1 MAADSELLRR
11 WDREHVWH
19 AFTQMAEYEPLLI
32 ERADGCTL
40 VDVDGREYLDGV
52 SSLWCNVH
60 GHRHPRL
67 DAALVEQLQ
76 RVAHVTSLGMS
87 NPTTIRLAERLVAIT
102 PAGLEHVFF
111 SSDGSSAVE
120 VALKMAFQYWRQ
132 RDEPRLRKTR
142 YVAFGNA
149 YHGDTL
155 GSVSV
160 SGVARF
166 HEMFEPLLFDVI
178 RVPTPDCYRLPVGS
192 TPETACEDYLRE
204 LEGTL
209 AQHAEQVAAL
219 IIEPLMQCAAGMV
232 KHPAG
237 FLAGVRRL
245 TRKYD
250 VLMIADE
257 VAVGFGR
264 TGSMFA
270 CDREEIAPDLLCL
283 GKGISGGYL
292 PLAATLATTEIWQA
306 FLGTHAESKTL
317 FHGHTYGG
325 NPLAAA
331 VGLASLEVFQHDAVL
346 EKLVPKI
353 GRLTDHLDRLARQ
366 PHVGDVRQ
374 SGMIA
379 GIELVEN
386 RQAKKPFPWEQQQG
400 KRVCDFALTQGVWI
414 RPLGNVVVIMP
425 PLSVTLEELDRI
437 CLAVEAGIKHVCP

>member
-1 MAADSELLRR
+1 
-11 WDREHVWH
+11 
-19 AFTQMAEYEPLLI
+19 MAEYQPFLV

-40 VDVDGREYLDGV
+40 IDVDGREYLDGV

-67 DAALVEQLQ
+67 DAALVEQMQ
-76 RVAHVTSLGMS
+76 RVSHVTSLGMS
-87 NPTTIRLAERLVAIT
+87 NPTTIRLAKRLVDIT
-102 PAGLEHVFF
+102 PEGLEHVFF

-120 VALKMAFQYWRQ
+120 VALKMAFQYWHQ
-132 RDEPRLRKTR
+132 RDDPRVEKTK

-160 SGVARF
+160 GGVTRF
-166 HEMFEPLLFDVI
+166 HEMFGPLLFDVI
-178 RVPTPDCYRLPVGS
+178 RVPTPDHYRLPAGS
-192 TPETACEDYLRE
+192 TPETACADYLVR
-204 LEGTL
+204 LEEVL
-209 AQHAEQVAAL
+209 EQQADQIAAL

-237 FLAGVRRL
+237 FLAGVREL

-270 CDREEIAPDLLCL
+270 CDQEEVAPDLICL

-292 PLAATLATTEIWQA
+292 PLAATLATTEIWNA
-306 FLGTHAESKTL
+306 FLGTYEESKTL

-331 VGLASLEVFQHDAVL
+331 VGLASLDLFQDDAVL
-346 EKLVPKI
+346 DNLVPLI
-353 GRLTDHLDRLARQ
+353 GQLNSHLARLAKH

-374 SGMIA
+374 CGMIA
-379 GIELVEN
+379 GIELVQD
-386 RQAKKPFPWEQQQG
+386 RDSKTPFPWEQQRG
-400 KRVCDFALTQGVWI
+400 KLVCDFALTAGVWI
-414 RPLGNVVVIMP
+414 RPLGNVAVIMP
-425 PLSVTLEELDRI
+425 PLSISPAELDRI
-437 CLAVEAGIKHVCP
+437 CLAVEAGIAHVCP